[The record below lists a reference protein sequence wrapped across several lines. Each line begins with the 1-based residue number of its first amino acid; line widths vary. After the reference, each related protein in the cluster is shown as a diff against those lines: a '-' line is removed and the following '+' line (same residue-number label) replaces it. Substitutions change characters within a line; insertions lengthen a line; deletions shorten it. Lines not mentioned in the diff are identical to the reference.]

1 MSDRLSPCHHG
12 VVRLRLP
19 LLLIA
24 GIALATASLA
34 VGSPAAKAP
43 INRGTFTVNRGAVGA
58 RLGMTRAQV
67 IAKLGQ
73 PLFTSQ
79 FGAMSYANGPNILD
93 IYLDT
98 STTPKRV
105 RLFVISGRKFCTAT
119 DICMF
124 TRGGVGDLMDQYG
137 SRLQPKTNDDGLK
150 CYQVIGT
157 YQGRD
162 VFTSFTVFNHVP
174 RSKFINVFIT
184 WGSGDVC

>member
-1 MSDRLSPCHHG
+1 M
-12 VVRLRLP
+12 VRLPYLVAVVVASP
-19 LLLIA
+19 LA
-24 GIALATASLA
+24 AS
-34 VGSPAAKAP
+34 SPAAKAP
-43 INRGTFTVNRGAVGA
+43 INQGTFTVNRGAVGV

-67 IAKLGQ
+67 IAKLGL
-73 PLFTSQ
+73 PLFMSK

-98 STTPKRV
+98 STTPRRV

-150 CYQVIGT
+150 CYQVVGK